1 MTSQLRIG
9 LAQIN
14 PTVGD
19 LDGNLQLINDSLL
32 EAVASGCQLVAF
44 PELAITGY
52 PPEDLLLVPRFL
64 AEAEEKL
71 LEIAR
76 LTNGTVAI
84 VGAPEL
90 AEGKLYNTAAVLA
103 DERIAARY
111 RKVELPN
118 YGVFDEYRYFTPG
131 SHGECIEVDG
141 VRIGLSICE
150 DIWVAGNPGSDC
162 AEAGASLVVNISA
175 SPFQAGK
182 GDLRRKMLSDRASEH
197 DLPIAYCALVG
208 GQDELV
214 FDGESLVVDSDGE
227 LLIEG
232 HQFQEQ
238 LILCDLALE
247 ARAASPSGRPPLAVL
262 HTSLQEAPSD
272 HTPEAMAPRLDEDE
286 AVLEALTLGLAD
298 YSRKNRFNGVVLGV
312 SGGIDSAVA
321 AAIAV
326 RALGADRV
334 HGVVM
339 PSPWSASET
348 QSDARELCDSLGI
361 ERLEMPIVSAMEAY
375 AQTLGSNIDGPGAG
389 LAEENIQARIRG
401 NLLMALS
408 NAHGWLVLTT
418 GNKSELAVGYS
429 TLYGDAAG
437 GFGVLKDV
445 PKTLVYRLAELC
457 KADPRTTIPKR
468 IIDRPPSAELR
479 PEQLDS
485 DSLPPY
491 DVLDPILDLYIEEH
505 LDADA
510 IVAAG
515 FDRPTVDGVL
525 KLIDRAE
532 YKRRQYP
539 PGVKIT
545 GRAFGRDRRMPITN
559 RFTR

>member
-19 LDGNLQLINDSLL
+19 LDGNLQLIRDSLL

-71 LEIAR
+71 LEIAG

-90 AEGKLYNTAAVLA
+90 VEGKLYNTAAVLA
-103 DERIAARY
+103 DGHIAARY

-247 ARAASPSGRPPLAVL
+247 PRAASPSARPPLAVL

-272 HTPEAMAPRLDEDE
+272 HTPEVMAPRLDEDE

-312 SGGIDSAVA
+312 LGSIDSIVA
-321 AAIAV
+321 SQIAV
-326 RALGADRV
+326 WAFGAKRV
-334 HGVVM
+334 HG
-339 PSPWSASET
+339 
-348 QSDARELCDSLGI
+348 
-361 ERLEMPIVSAMEAY
+361 
-375 AQTLGSNIDGPGAG
+375 
-389 LAEENIQARIRG
+389 
-401 NLLMALS
+401 
-408 NAHGWLVLTT
+408 LVL
-418 GNKSELAVGYS
+418 
-429 TLYGDAAG
+429 
-437 GFGVLKDV
+437 
-445 PKTLVYRLAELC
+445 
-457 KADPRTTIPKR
+457 
-468 IIDRPPSAELR
+468 
-479 PEQLDS
+479 
-485 DSLPPY
+485 
-491 DVLDPILDLYIEEH
+491 
-505 LDADA
+505 
-510 IVAAG
+510 
-515 FDRPTVDGVL
+515 
-525 KLIDRAE
+525 
-532 YKRRQYP
+532 
-539 PGVKIT
+539 
-545 GRAFGRDRRMPITN
+545 
-559 RFTR
+559 